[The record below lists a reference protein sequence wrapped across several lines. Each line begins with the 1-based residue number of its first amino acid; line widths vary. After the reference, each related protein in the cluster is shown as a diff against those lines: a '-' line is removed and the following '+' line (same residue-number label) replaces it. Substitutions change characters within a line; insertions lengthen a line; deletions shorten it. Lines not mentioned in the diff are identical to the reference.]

1 MGRPGTQEV
10 GRGVAGGHPLAGR
23 SNEIVW
29 HPSPPLHVGEFLPA
43 VPVEGAARA
52 PVYGETMDIRESF
65 DKVKEYFKEVYLE
78 TKRVTFPSRKET
90 MKGTYVV
97 LITVFVAAVFLGIVD
112 VGLAKVLQVLFR
124 G

>member
-1 MGRPGTQEV
+1 
-10 GRGVAGGHPLAGR
+10 
-23 SNEIVW
+23 
-29 HPSPPLHVGEFLPA
+29 
-43 VPVEGAARA
+43 
-52 PVYGETMDIRESF
+52 MDVREAL

-97 LITVFVAAVFLGIVD
+97 VITVVVAAVFLGLVD
-112 VGLAKVLQVLFR
+112 VGLARIVQALFH

>member
-1 MGRPGTQEV
+1 MDV
-10 GRGVAGGHPLAGR
+10 K
-23 SNEIVW
+23 
-29 HPSPPLHVGEFLPA
+29 
-43 VPVEGAARA
+43 
-52 PVYGETMDIRESF
+52 ETL

-97 LITVFVAAVFLGIVD
+97 LITVVIAAAFLGVVD
-112 VGLAKVLQVLFR
+112 VGLAKIIQVLFR

>member
-1 MGRPGTQEV
+1 MDVR
-10 GRGVAGGHPLAGR
+10 
-23 SNEIVW
+23 
-29 HPSPPLHVGEFLPA
+29 
-43 VPVEGAARA
+43 
-52 PVYGETMDIRESF
+52 ETF

-97 LITVFVAAVFLGIVD
+97 VITVVVAAVFLGLVD
-112 VGLAKVLQVLFR
+112 VGLAKIVQSLFH

>member
-1 MGRPGTQEV
+1 MDV
-10 GRGVAGGHPLAGR
+10 K
-23 SNEIVW
+23 
-29 HPSPPLHVGEFLPA
+29 
-43 VPVEGAARA
+43 
-52 PVYGETMDIRESF
+52 ETL

-97 LITVFVAAVFLGIVD
+97 LITVFVAGIFLFIVD
-112 VGLAKVLQVLFR
+112 TGLAKLIQTLLR

>member
-1 MGRPGTQEV
+1 
-10 GRGVAGGHPLAGR
+10 
-23 SNEIVW
+23 
-29 HPSPPLHVGEFLPA
+29 
-43 VPVEGAARA
+43 
-52 PVYGETMDIRESF
+52 MDAKATL

-97 LITVFVAAVFLGIVD
+97 LITVFIAAVFLGLVD
-112 VGLAKVLQVLFR
+112 IGLAKFIQALFH